1 MKDKDVSLKNL
12 EMQSPDTLTELIDF
26 AKLQLA

>member
-1 MKDKDVSLKNL
+1 MKDKGVSIKEL
-12 EMQSPDTLTELIDF
+12 EMQTPEVLTELIDF